1 MLCERVCGLLVFY
14 WGLIGFLSFLFVLI
28 CVHLLVNDDTE
39 CKVDYLWFGWNGLIK
54 ETLINSTVAA
64 NYCVMRCSK
73 CSHMSEYA
81 ALSVLL

>member
-1 MLCERVCGLLVFY
+1 MNEAIVIDANVFVE
-14 WGLIGFLSFLFVLI
+14 LFVSEA
-28 CVHLLVNDDTE
+28 DFR
-39 CKVDYLWFGWNGLIK
+39 KP
-54 ETLINSTVAA
+54 LINSTVAA

>member
-1 MLCERVCGLLVFY
+1 MNEAIVIDANVFVE
-14 WGLIGFLSFLFVLI
+14 LFVS
-28 CVHLLVNDDTE
+28 E
-39 CKVDYLWFGWNGLIK
+39 FRKP
-54 ETLINSTVAA
+54 LINSTVAA